1 MEYFYRVPTTYLEND
16 YKEIMIRFCLD
27 SKSNLEHQ
35 TSVSVGSI
43 CTRCGYSANNRDSNK
58 GSFSTYIRQTLAW
71 MVKDGEIR
79 QTYGDD
85 VSGVRLNNLIE
96 FQLLDKFYESQPTTI
111 FCKLT
116 QNVFDTIIGMD
127 SKYSSLT
134 LLKLYTYIRS
144 HIVES
149 TRTAYGFN
157 KSIEIAHIETGVSR
171 KTFDECLA
179 LFVEHGLFIKHI
191 TGGCY
196 IRNQPR
202 TMPNI
207 YVLPDNNA
215 TENIKTILDEM
226 KRRYAV
232 DEFLPQIGNN
242 FKKNADLSNKGYAN
256 E

>member
-43 CTRCGYSANNRDSNK
+43 CTRCGYSEKNRDSNK
-58 GSFSTYIRQTLAW
+58 GSFSTYIRETLAW

-85 VSGVRLNNLIE
+85 VSSVRLNNLIE

-215 TENIKTILDEM
+215 DENIKTILDEM
-226 KRRYAV
+226 KRRYDV

>member
-1 MEYFYRVPTTYLEND
+1 MNYFYKVPTTYLEND
-16 YKEIMIRFCLD
+16 YKELMIRFCID
-27 SKSNLEHQ
+27 SRKDYNGRTA
-35 TSVSVGSI
+35 TSIGAI
-43 CTRCGYSANNRDSNK
+43 CTRCGYSPNNRDSNK
-58 GSFSTYIRQTLAW
+58 GSFSTYIRETLSW
-71 MVKDGEIR
+71 MVQNGEIQ

-85 VSGVRLNNLIE
+85 VSGVRLNNHIE
-96 FQLLDKFYESQPTTI
+96 FQILDKFYENQPTKT

-116 QNVFDTIIGMD
+116 EEVFDTIIGMD

-171 KTFDECLA
+171 KTFDECLV

-215 TENIKTILDEM
+215 DENIKAILDEM
-226 KRRYAV
+226 KKRYAV